1 MRKAF
6 LIGTAVAALLG
17 TPVLTSAAWADS
29 NTTTTTTQ
37 SQMQID
43 ADSLLGVDVVNAEG
57 ETIGEVDNV
66 VIDADGQ
73 VRHVIVGV
81 GGFLGMG
88 EKNVALPWDQI
99 VLAADGESVTVP
111 YTKDQLDGLPSH
123 VYPEEVASGSVYG
136 YDDDVRVNSYLS
148 VEREATAEAAEQTGE
163 TVAEAAAETV
173 DSTAPSAT
181 AQTGAMVTTDA
192 ARIEASSLLGADVR
206 TTGGE
211 SVGDVDEIWL
221 DANGQVAGLVVDVG
235 GYLGIGSDPV
245 LLAWSDLQISRDGDD
260 VIAVTPLTRDQLESL
275 TSIQNSGN

>member
-17 TPVLTSAAWADS
+17 TPVLTSAAWADT
-29 NTTTTTTQ
+29 NTSTTTQ

-43 ADSLLGVDVVNAEG
+43 ADSLLGVNVVNAEG

-99 VLAADGESVTVP
+99 VMAADGESVTVP
-111 YTKDQLDGLPSH
+111 YTKDQLEGLPSH
-123 VYPEEVASGSVYG
+123 VYPEEVGSGSVYG
-136 YDDDVRVNSYLS
+136 YDDDVRVNNYLA
-148 VEREATAEAAEQTGE
+148 VEREATAEAAQQTGE
-163 TVAEAAAETV
+163 TVAEAAAETAGTT
-173 DSTAPSAT
+173 SPSAT
-181 AQTGAMVTTDA
+181 AQTGAMVTSDA
-192 ARIEASSLLGADVR
+192 ARIEASALLGADVQ
-206 TTGGE
+206 TANGE

-260 VIAVTPLTRDQLESL
+260 VIAVTPLTRDQIESL

>member
-6 LIGTAVAALLG
+6 LIGTAVATLLG
-17 TPVLTSAAWADS
+17 APVLTAAAWADS
-29 NTTTTTTQ
+29 APTAQ
-37 SQMQID
+37 AQLQVD
-43 ADSLLGVDVVNAEG
+43 AENLLGLDVVNAEG
-57 ETIGEVDNV
+57 ETIGEIDNV

-81 GGFLGMG
+81 GGFLGLG

-99 VLAADGESVTVP
+99 VLSADGESVTVP
-111 YTKDQLDGLPSH
+111 YTKDQLAGLPSH
-123 VYPEEVASGSVYG
+123 VYPEEVGSGTVYG

-148 VEREATAEAAEQTGE
+148 VEREAAAEAAEETGE
-163 TVAEAAAETV
+163 TVAEAAAEAAGT
-173 DSTAPSAT
+173 TAPSAT
-181 AQTGAMVTTDA
+181 AQTGATVTTDA
-192 ARIEASSLLGADVR
+192 ARIEASALLGADVR
-206 TTGGE
+206 TTAGE

-260 VIAVTPLTRDQLESL
+260 VIAVTALTRDQLESL